1 MVAKEFFSTGEAAKL
16 LKISRSSISRK
27 FDLGLLEGKK
37 NAVTGERF
45 ISRSSVIAMMK
56 QHNLSLDPLASE
68 KKEIFLGTSDES
80 LPALF
85 QKILSE
91 DERVEIKRF
100 GFGAEM
106 LMRYSQEP
114 PDLLIIDEA
123 LPDLPCSEVV
133 RTLRRMEGQE
143 GPKILCIARAAGS
156 RLFAELR
163 EEEVVVKG
171 DLDPIRLKKKLYT
184 LLEMPEERPVRQQ
197 TFQHQRQWPR
207 ITVHLP
213 VTIEVYRRRAFY
225 VRESGKAI
233 VENIGGGG
241 AYLSHIHLESR
252 TIPCEPFGIKL
263 VADKAPL
270 KDWKAFGKI
279 VRLESN
285 GSITAGVQ
293 FTRLSQSN
301 LRKIKE
307 ALPE

>member
-1 MVAKEFFSTGEAAKL
+1 MIAKDFFSTGEAAKL

-27 FDLGLLEGKK
+27 FDLGILEGKK
-37 NAVTGERF
+37 NAVTGERL
-45 ISRSSVIAMMK
+45 ISRASVIAMMK

-80 LPALF
+80 LLALF

-106 LMRYSQEP
+106 LMRYSQDP

-156 RLFAELR
+156 KLFVELG
-163 EEEVVVKG
+163 EEVMEK
-171 DLDPIRLKKKLYT
+171 DNLDPIRLKKRLYA
-184 LLEMPEERPVRQQ
+184 LLEMSEERPSRDE
-197 TFQHQRQWPR
+197 TFQHQRHWPR

-225 VRESGKAI
+225 VRDSGKAI
-233 VENIGGGG
+233 VENISGGG

-263 VADKAPL
+263 ASDKAPL
-270 KDWKAFGKI
+270 KDWKAYGKVI
-279 VRLESN
+279 RLESN
-285 GSITAGVQ
+285 GSIAAAVQ